1 MQFGLHELAFTC
13 QPLCFFGCQVGVFA
27 PFVAPGLGLFHL
39 LPIVFDGLSACF
51 FELTDDVL
59 RRLHPFVAFQ
69 SVYGL
74 VDAAD
79 FCLVLFEVTIGL
91 EIVEHGRNESFLV
104 AAPAYLSRISG
115 QITDGSCAF
124 IGHDQHT
131 EHFALCRFLTKSV
144 VDGVS
149 FRCFAAQSSL

>member
-27 PFVAPGLGLFHL
+27 TFVAAGLGRFHL

-69 SVYGL
+69 LVYGL

-104 AAPAYLSRISG
+104 AAPANLS
-115 QITDGSCAF
+115 
-124 IGHDQHT
+124 
-131 EHFALCRFLTKSV
+131 
-144 VDGVS
+144 
-149 FRCFAAQSSL
+149 